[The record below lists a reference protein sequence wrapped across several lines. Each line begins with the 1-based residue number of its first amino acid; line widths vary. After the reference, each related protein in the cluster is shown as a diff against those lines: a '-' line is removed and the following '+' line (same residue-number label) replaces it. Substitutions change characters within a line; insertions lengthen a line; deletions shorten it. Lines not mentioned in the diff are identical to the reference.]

1 MRNSL
6 LYGLAAA
13 ILFATSASIS
23 LWLQN
28 RNKDSADKGRALATA
43 DADPGD
49 ARVLPRSMKL
59 NGDEPTQPALDLRE
73 REKVLRDRET
83 ALNQREKRMDLIAR
97 AIQKERAALE
107 DLQKQIQDTLREIGT
122 KSSAAVAPKSDADLR
137 REGGAR
143 DEAQIRARLLESDAA
158 DGTDV
163 ALLAVELEKLAPELA
178 ARRLKEMVQ
187 QGDRRTAMVLSK
199 MDESFRQRVLAA
211 ADAVQA
217 NPEVPTTAPS
227 VPVPPP
233 VLPAPP
239 PIVPTAP
246 FPIR

>member
-1 MRNSL
+1 MMRNSL

-97 AIQKERAALE
+97 AIQKERAARE
-107 DLQKQIQDTLREIGT
+107 DLQKQIQDTLRVIGT
-122 KSSAAVAPKSDADLR
+122 KSSAAVAPKGDADLR
-137 REGGAR
+137 REGRPPA
-143 DEAQIRARLLESDAA
+143 EA
-158 DGTDV
+158 
-163 ALLAVELEKLAPELA
+163 
-178 ARRLKEMVQ
+178 
-187 QGDRRTAMVLSK
+187 
-199 MDESFRQRVLAA
+199 
-211 ADAVQA
+211 
-217 NPEVPTTAPS
+217 
-227 VPVPPP
+227 
-233 VLPAPP
+233 
-239 PIVPTAP
+239 
-246 FPIR
+246 